1 MFGNKKGKQARLSS
15 IGKLVRKAKGGV
27 SQAELAEE
35 LGVSR
40 GTITKDMSVVE
51 KETGTMFWQDDN
63 GRLHW
68 FE

>member
-1 MFGNKKGKQARLSS
+1 MFGNKKGKKKRLFS
-15 IGKLVRKAKGGV
+15 ISRLVRGAKGGV
-27 SQAELAEE
+27 LQAELAEE